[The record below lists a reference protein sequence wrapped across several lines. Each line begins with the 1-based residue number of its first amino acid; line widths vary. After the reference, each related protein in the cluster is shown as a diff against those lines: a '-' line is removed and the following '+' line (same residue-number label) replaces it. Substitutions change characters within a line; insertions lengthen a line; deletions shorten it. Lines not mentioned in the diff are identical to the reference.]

1 MFPKPIPVSGVV
13 LPQVVGLRY
22 NDTNYGTVVT
32 LRIAAM
38 ALKFCPS
45 GKSRGQRMKD
55 GKMGCVVQGNASFQR
70 AGGFPNAGVRKGC
83 LRFVLLSIKQY
94 LKRIVKL

>member
-1 MFPKPIPVSGVV
+1 MVFPKQVPVSGVV

-32 LRIAAM
+32 LRITAM

-45 GKSRGQRMKD
+45 GKSGGQRRRTEKW
-55 GKMGCVVQGNASFQR
+55 VVLLQRNASFQ
-70 AGGFPNAGVRKGC
+70 
-83 LRFVLLSIKQY
+83 
-94 LKRIVKL
+94 